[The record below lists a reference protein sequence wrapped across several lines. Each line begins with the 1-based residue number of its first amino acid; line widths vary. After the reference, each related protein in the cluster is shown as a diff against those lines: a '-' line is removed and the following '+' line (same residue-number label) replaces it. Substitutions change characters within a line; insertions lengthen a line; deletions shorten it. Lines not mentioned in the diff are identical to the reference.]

1 LLCTQHNRIL
11 KYLLEIEQ
19 VISEIEELSNRF
31 KGDFTY
37 FQKDWAS
44 RRAIEQ
50 DIQIIG
56 EAVNKLLQIE
66 PDVKIASAKNIIGL
80 RNLIVHAYDAVDD
93 EMILAIIQ
101 KDIPVLK
108 KEVEIL
114 KKK

>member
-1 LLCTQHNRIL
+1 MQHKRIL
-11 KYLLEIEQ
+11 KYLLDIEQ

-31 KGDFTY
+31 KGDFTN

-44 RRAIEQ
+44 RRAIER
-50 DIQIIG
+50 DLQIIG

-66 PDVKIASAKNIIGL
+66 PDVKVSSAKNIIGL
-80 RNLIVHAYDAVDD
+80 RNIIVHAYDAVDD
-93 EMILAIIQ
+93 EMIWAIIQ

-108 KEVEIL
+108 KEVEML